1 MSFKQSWKNALLKL
15 SGIKDAPLAKEL
27 NKLQQDGKYIQ
38 REDGQKETPL
48 RALAPK
54 YLPPS
59 GGDSAKK
66 DLAAWKEYATTFKT
80 LKDKGEPK
88 IEVTKKKTDFGSPL
102 TYDKGARVEK
112 LTTKDEELNVN
123 KPTYTTGSNS
133 NWKKMANVYVRCPN
147 CGHEGDE
154 DSFDIAHEGFMDE
167 NLRNTRGQAQPY
179 GENLEGHVCPMCGY
193 HFTPEEGDPMDS
205 MQNGGP
211 TLQGNHFSAI
221 NEKEPVHKYHRP
233 WKTPDSLA
241 IHNFIKDMWQRGI
254 SSNKQMAGE
263 VHTKFYIPLN
273 DAMSY
278 VLEFQDD
285 IDRGNDSNNGEST
298 YDDHPLFSSKSEPIF
313 RVGAKFSSKVSG
325 VVAEMQNLTAF
336 SFFKEGMKDGKFVYI
351 DPTNKEASVPES
363 DNAVVVAYIRPETN
377 DGKTYLTK
385 FEHFMKSFQ
394 SLQKSGVYLG
404 PLSDK
409 DVYAEGILHKIDS
422 IITSPANPDEKI
434 LQIKLLVMKDVNP
447 RDSERITMHPNAS
460 KTAVIELDASQD
472 LPQLVTQAISDERE
486 AISLWNQIIMRVSQ
500 QGGLH
505 KVALLEKLDEFRAD
519 EHKHLSFLQVFN
531 TQVNPQIDPRMYKTF
546 MPEGSW
552 KSNLISLAD
561 EGKIDSSYQD
571 EMIEV
576 AENLTHDTRDKEY
589 GKKKEAGVEFT
600 SKPDGTINISVEEPL
615 PTAPISGSTNQL
627 PPIPDAN
634 TQQPTPTPVTEKP
647 KKSASDQ
654 KTQRCAEC
662 DKLKPSDNEG
672 YIAGWVCAD
681 CRKKEKKAS
690 FQVND
695 PIEIPNIGQGVV
707 TAINGNIVTASCNGN
722 QYEAN
727 LNDLE

>member
-27 NKLQQDGKYIQ
+27 NKLQRDGKYIQ

-147 CGHEGDE
+147 CGHTGDE

-205 MQNGGP
+205 RQNGGP
-211 TLQGNHFSAI
+211 TLQGNHFSSQA
-221 NEKEPVHKYHRP
+221 
-233 WKTPDSLA
+233 
-241 IHNFIKDMWQRGI
+241 
-254 SSNKQMAGE
+254 
-263 VHTKFYIPLN
+263 
-273 DAMSY
+273 
-278 VLEFQDD
+278 
-285 IDRGNDSNNGEST
+285 
-298 YDDHPLFSSKSEPIF
+298 EPIF
-313 RVGAKFSSKVSG
+313 RVGAKFSSKASG
-325 VVAEMQNLTAF
+325 IVAEMQNLTAF

-363 DNAVVVAYIRPETN
+363 NNAVVVAYTRPETN

-385 FEHFMKSFQ
+385 FEHFLKSFQ
-394 SLQKSGVYLG
+394 PLQKSGVYLG

-409 DVYAEGILHKIDS
+409 DVYAEGILHKIDD
-422 IITSPANPDEKI
+422 IMTSSLNPDEKI
-434 LQIKLLVMKDVNP
+434 LQIKYLTMENREHNQGYQPNRQPLDTSNP
-447 RDSERITMHPNAS
+447 PRGGSGVPPLRAS
-460 KTAVIELDASQD
+460 KTANIMGNTSL
-472 LPQLVTQAISDERE
+472 
-486 AISLWNQIIMRVSQ
+486 ISLVEQGIQDEQEAMALWIKMAEKVEHSYFIGSIKQFYEEEENHKIFLENYLVELQKNSQ
-500 QGGLH
+500 NIQ
-505 KVALLEKLDEFRAD
+505 
-519 EHKHLSFLQVFN
+519 S
-531 TQVNPQIDPRMYKTF
+531 
-546 MPEGSW
+546 SW

-561 EGKIDSSYQD
+561 EGKIDSNYQD

-615 PTAPISGSTNQL
+615 PTAPMSGSTNQL

-672 YIAGWVCAD
+672 YVAGWVCAD

-690 FQVND
+690 FKVND
-695 PIEIPNIGQGVV
+695 SIEIPDIGQGVV